1 MAYKSDFF
9 ILMGLTYSKLFK
21 RKRKENKPSFVAEEF
36 TLKIYEEAR
45 YEVLKYN
52 SARVYQGSSPELQKQ
67 KEETSP
73 TGLQDP

>member
-1 MAYKSDFF
+1 
-9 ILMGLTYSKLFK
+9 MGLTYSKLFK
-21 RKRKENKPSFVAEEF
+21 RKGRGKNPSLVAEEL
-36 TLKIYEEAR
+36 TLKLYEGDR

-73 TGLQDP
+73 TGLQDS